1 MHEIRSF
8 DILYTAKVVAFVY
21 GTMSAIFALYFAA
34 MQIVHGHLLI
44 AISSLIL
51 IPAFGIASGFLTT
64 AFEAWVYNE
73 LAARFGGIRIEIVP
87 HSDE

>member
-1 MHEIRSF
+1 MHEIRAF

-21 GTMSAIFALYFAA
+21 GTMSGIFALYYAA
-34 MQIVHGHLLI
+34 AQILHGHFLMALS
-44 AISSLIL
+44 AIIL

-87 HSDE
+87 HSDV